1 MKNGVK
7 VIVVMVTLLTFLFSG
22 CVISKTSSLD
32 LGTLV
37 TFPNGFKIIQRQY
50 PQEKKVLIG
59 LVVQAGEAYAPEKLP
74 GISHLLEHVIAR
86 GIIEEGQKELKDFQ
100 PYSDA
105 NAQTGIT
112 GVTYYLRCYPEEY
125 EKALGILEKN
135 LTSPDYGL
143 LQEEK
148 TRWIQEVRS
157 VSLNPPGAI
166 MHEIDRLLYQDHPF
180 GNRGRGMDSGLAPLT
195 EASSTPSI
203 LEEFRSTYY
212 TPERMTLVV
221 LGPMKD
227 AKAEAFYQPPAGKK
241 ENPLPSLLKGS
252 KREITKSVV
261 SSWSLTYSI
270 PNPQGT
276 GTPSPYM
283 EMQVVPSYLALGWAG
298 FPPEKRDA
306 FDLLGTILSNRLQ
319 SKMAET
325 GLLGRSSMAGI
336 QLPFS
341 FGIPSADVNAFQ
353 LLLTTETKDLSKIR
367 EVVFQT
373 IKEAGENLSVE
384 ELAAAKLRQRANLAT
399 LIADP
404 MNYLNLLAQYLPTL
418 GFSYLQELPAKY
430 ENATLEDLKEAVA
443 FLDENYALVFYQG
456 SSLKQ

>member
-1 MKNGVK
+1 MKNWTK
-7 VIVVMVTLLTFLFSG
+7 VLIVVATLLSFLFSG
-22 CVISKTSSLD
+22 CTTSRTSSLD
-32 LGTLV
+32 LGKLV
-37 TFPNGFKIIQRQY
+37 TLPNGFKIIHRQY
-50 PQEKKVLIG
+50 PYEKKVLIG
-59 LVVQAGEAYAPEKLP
+59 LVVQAGEAYAPKKLP
-74 GISHLLEHVIAR
+74 GISHLLEHVVAR

-100 PYSDA
+100 PYSDC
-105 NAQTGIT
+105 NAQTGII

-148 TRWIQEVRS
+148 TRWIQEVRN
-157 VSLNPPGAI
+157 VNLNPPGAI
-166 MHEIDRLLYQDHPF
+166 VHEIDRLLYQDHPF
-180 GNRGRGMDSGLAPLT
+180 GNRGKGMDSGLAPLT
-195 EASSTPSI
+195 EASSTPSV
-203 LEEFRSTYY
+203 LEEFRSAYY

-221 LGPMKD
+221 LGPMKEVKV
-227 AKAEAFYQPPAGKK
+227 KAFSRLPEGKK
-241 ENPLPSLLKGS
+241 ENPLPSLLKGN

-276 GTPSPYM
+276 GTSGPYA

-298 FPPEKRDA
+298 FPPEKREV
-306 FDLLGTILSNRLQ
+306 FDLLGTILSSRLQ
-319 SKMAET
+319 SKMAEA
-325 GLLGRSSMAGI
+325 GLLGGSSMAGI

-341 FGIPSADVNAFQ
+341 FGIAFVDVNAFQ

-373 IKEAGENLSVE
+373 IREAGENLSEE
-384 ELAAAKLRQRANLAT
+384 ELAAAKLRQRANIAT
-399 LIADP
+399 LLADP
-404 MNYLNLLAQYLPTL
+404 VSYLNLLAQYLPIL

-430 ENATLEDLKEAVA
+430 ENATLEDLKEAVS

-456 SSLKQ
+456 SSLK